1 MSSQLAV
8 GAPLACFA
16 FGVYLNY
23 GSNTSSSLL
32 LSIIS
37 FVPVLGFVVAMGRA
51 FDPDNEGRGRAQR
64 SLSVP
69 MKAGMV
75 AAGSAAIFIWMR
87 YGVFMFDFIYWFL
100 FAHHPVISATR
111 ATFRAAA
118 VVANASATARIFAA
132 SAAVRTSTKSLSP
145 SETTESK
152 LYVELRKCF

>member
-16 FGVYLNY
+16 YGVYLNY

-37 FVPVLGFVVAMGRA
+37 FVPVLGFVAAMSRDFGSA
-51 FDPDNEGRGRAQR
+51 EEGRRRQPR
-64 SLSVP
+64 SATT
-69 MKAGMV
+69 KAAMV
-75 AAGSAAIFIWMR
+75 AASCAAIFIWMR
-87 YGVFMFDFIYWFL
+87 YVVFVFDFIYWFL

-132 SAAVRTSTKSLSP
+132 SAAVRTSAKIIIAMRN
-145 SETTESK
+145 
-152 LYVELRKCF
+152 YR